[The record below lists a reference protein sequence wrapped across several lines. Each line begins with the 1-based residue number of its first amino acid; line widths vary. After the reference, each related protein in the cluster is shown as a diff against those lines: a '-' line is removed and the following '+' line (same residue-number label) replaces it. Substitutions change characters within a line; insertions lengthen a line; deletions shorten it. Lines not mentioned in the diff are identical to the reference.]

1 MLLILCYLKKLLTIH
16 PLEFWG
22 AYVMLPQYLLTGL
35 NSIFVLFHLFF
46 LVICS
51 TRHKR
56 LQTIWYHSQMDFC
69 FQKCAFFMK
78 TYSLFTT
85 LRGMMML
92 IQMIFLLILYCLT
105 LFLILVL
112 ICLIYIILSQT
123 IDALHSDL
131 HVPYPEHGVNPHN
144 SLERE
149 IDEHKIDDNME
160 NVENMAAYSSDIHTT
175 VAHENPRQEAAD
187 DDNSTSGTQ
196 M

>member
-1 MLLILCYLKKLLTIH
+1 M
-16 PLEFWG
+16 
-22 AYVMLPQYLLTGL
+22 
-35 NSIFVLFHLFF
+35 
-46 LVICS
+46 
-51 TRHKR
+51 
-56 LQTIWYHSQMDFC
+56 
-69 FQKCAFFMK
+69 
-78 TYSLFTT
+78 
-85 LRGMMML
+85 
-92 IQMIFLLILYCLT
+92 
-105 LFLILVL
+105 L